1 MCMDVLFMSFQ
12 THSLV
17 TLMIECIFFCSE
29 QVMGQLFFLLLTFIF
44 YHAQGLTIE
53 SKM

>member
-1 MCMDVLFMSFQ
+1 MCVDVLFMSLQ

-17 TLMIECIFFCSE
+17 AIMIECIFFCSE
-29 QVMGQLFFLLLTFIF
+29 QVKGQVFLLTFVF

-53 SKM
+53 SKMQP